1 MFPTE
6 YTTSLENPPYAGR
19 LGERMRDDVRADTPP
34 DLRSLKIKKPKKM
47 AAGIPAVT
55 SSLKHG
61 IKKMGLIRSAKTL
74 TMVNQQNGF
83 DCPGCAWPDP
93 EHRTHFEFCENGAK
107 AVADEATTN
116 RVTPEFFA
124 KHSVQELSE
133 QSDYWLNKQG
143 RLTHP
148 MHLEKGSSHY
158 VPITWQR
165 AFEIIASELK
175 SMNNPDRSV
184 FYTSGRTSNE
194 AAFLYQAMVR
204 SIGTNNLP
212 DCSNMCHE
220 SSGKGLGP
228 TIGIGKG
235 TVHLEDFN
243 HADVIMVIGQN
254 PGTNHP
260 RMLTALRDAKNK
272 GATIVHIN
280 PLPEAGLERFKHPQD
295 YMKLD
300 FGTTKLADYHLPVR
314 IGGDAALM
322 KGFIK
327 VHSEFGGLDQEF
339 IDNDTEGFQSMV
351 EDANSYSWPVLELN
365 SGIEKELIIQ
375 VGKVLAKSKAT
386 IACWAMGLT
395 QQPNGVSVIQ
405 EIVNLLLMGG
415 HVGRPGAGFCPVR
428 GHSNVQGDRT
438 VGIWEAPPPSFIKKM
453 EEGLNIS
460 IPKEHGYD
468 VVKAIHAMREEDVD
482 VFFCMGGNFISATP
496 DTHATAEGLRKV
508 GLTVQVSTK
517 LNRSHLVTGEQAIIL
532 PCLGRTELDV
542 QGEVT
547 QFVTVENSMGI
558 VHQSRGGLQPAS
570 KELRSEPWIVSHLAS
585 NLFTDSPIKWLDL
598 SENYDR
604 IRDLMERSLDGFD
617 NYNQRVRNENG
628 FLLPNPPRDTR
639 TFSTPSGK
647 AHFTTHPLPNLSI
660 DADRFIMMTIRSHDQ
675 YNTTI
680 YDVHDRYRGLSG
692 NRRIVLMNAL
702 DMVERGWKNRQKLSI
717 TSHFEGEKRHSDGWL
732 AVAYEIPRKN
742 IATYFPEANSL
753 VPLNSTAAVSNT
765 PTSKWI
771 EVSLESKLSLS
782 KGDEEE

>member
-1 MFPTE
+1 
-6 YTTSLENPPYAGR
+6 
-19 LGERMRDDVRADTPP
+19 MRDDVRADTPP
-34 DLRSLKIKKPKKM
+34 DQRPLKIKKRKKM

-61 IKKMGLIRSAKTL
+61 LQNMGLKRSVKTL
-74 TMVNQQNGF
+74 TMVNQQSGF

-107 AVADEATTN
+107 AVADEATTS
-116 RVTPEFFA
+116 RVTPAFFA
-124 KHSVQELSE
+124 KYSIQELAE

-148 MHLEKGSSHY
+148 MLLERGSSHY
-158 VPITWQR
+158 TPLSWDD
-165 AFEIIASELK
+165 AFGLIASK
-175 SMNNPDRSV
+175 INSMEHANRSV

-235 TVHLEDFN
+235 TVHLDDFN

-272 GATIVHIN
+272 GATIIHIN

-295 YMKLD
+295 YMKLN
-300 FGTTKLADYHLPVR
+300 FGTTKLADFHLPVR

-327 VHSEFGGLDQEF
+327 VHSEYGGLDNSF
-339 IDNDTEGFQSMV
+339 IDKSTEGYNSMV
-351 EDANSYSWPVLELN
+351 ENAQSFDWAELELD
-365 SGIEKELIIQ
+365 SGIDKELIVE
-375 VGKVLAKSKAT
+375 VGTILAKSKAT

-438 VGIWEAPPPSFIKKM
+438 VGIWEAPPPAFIKKM
-453 EEGLNIS
+453 EDGLNIS

-468 VVKAIHAMREEDVD
+468 VVNAIRAMKKGDVD

-532 PCLGRTELDV
+532 PCLGRTELDI
-542 QGEVT
+542 QADIA

-570 KELRSEPWIVSHLAS
+570 KELRSEPWIVANLAS
-585 NLFTDSPIKWLDL
+585 NLFTESPIKWLEL
-598 SENYDR
+598 SENYDH
-604 IRDLMERSLDGFD
+604 IRDLMERSLSGFG
-617 NYNQRVRNENG
+617 NYNERVRNANG
-628 FLLPNPPRDTR
+628 FLLPNPPRDSR

-647 AHFTTHPLPNLSI
+647 AHFTTHPLPNVTVGE
-660 DADRFIMMTIRSHDQ
+660 DRFVMMTIRSHDQ

-692 NRRIVLMNAL
+692 NRRVVLMNAL
-702 DMVERGWKNRQKLSI
+702 DMAERGWKNRHPLSI
-717 TSHFEGEKRHSDGWL
+717 TSHFEGETRYSAGWL
-732 AVAYEIPRKN
+732 AVSYEIPRKN

-771 EVSLESKLSLS
+771 EVTLESESSLP